1 MGQWVKKYSP
11 EEYIIGEGGLVS
23 HGESQWAELRVP
35 EPAEGGHLA
44 ETLVDPLQVLQHR
57 RGSRHEKEAPKD

>member
-44 ETLVDPLQVLQHR
+44 ETLVDPLQVLQYR
-57 RGSRHEKEAPKD
+57 TGTRKAPKD